1 MRKYRIIIFV
11 FFLFVFCMAFVYRNN
26 TKELKLTKNMFGCD
40 SPTLKGRVKFVINRT
55 VYLPYVEKKL
65 FIEERHP
72 VAQYFIFYKIIN
84 SDKKT
89 YWVCPEM
96 RIFKNTQD
104 KVKILFTQV
113 LQFKFER
120 KNEQ

>member
-11 FFLFVFCMAFVYRNN
+11 SFLFVFCMALVYRNN

-72 VAQYFIFYKIIN
+72 VAQYFIFYKIIKAFN
-84 SDKKT
+84 IRLYKT
-89 YWVCPEM
+89 L
-96 RIFKNTQD
+96 
-104 KVKILFTQV
+104 LFE
-113 LQFKFER
+113 KFPDYCFCIIMHL
-120 KNEQ
+120 